1 MNLSPEVHSN
11 NLKLTGKKNV
21 RWAEREIWKTGWVE
35 RRWQSEKQ
43 NKVSSSENKPT
54 SHNWVCRDTEKQRD
68 FVKHAASL
76 TLCLPK
82 KGKRRNKIKGL
93 TSFLLLSSTTTY
105 VLHSEHC
112 WKATSL
118 SPALLQEACWASSA
132 TNTAIEK
139 LFISIFWCIV
149 VIVRK
154 WQLLIISH
162 EMAILVTSWLC
173 LQFQVSWHKRNVVSN
188 IHTNKKLS
196 ALHNQALAG
205 WSVYSVSSITPKHY
219 YKLSKPVVTNVSKG
233 LKSYKW
239 VSESW
244 FNASR
249 GCWVPP
255 ACFSLSFASSPSC
268 VWLFRKSPMNSQV
281 LSACWGGPG
290 GTQHADTAI
299 AGTAGEVQG
308 SPAPE

>member
-1 MNLSPEVHSN
+1 ME
-11 NLKLTGKKNV
+11 G
-21 RWAEREIWKTGWVE
+21 
-35 RRWQSEKQ
+35 RWQSEKQ

-54 SHNWVCRDTEKQRD
+54 SHNRVCRDQCLDTEKQRD

-82 KGKRRNKIKGL
+82 KGKRRNKIKRL

-105 VLHSEHC
+105 ILHSEHC

-139 LFISIFWCIV
+139 LFISIFCCIV
-149 VIVRK
+149 VIVQK

-162 EMAILVTSWLC
+162 KMAILVTSWLC
-173 LQFQVSWHKRNVVSN
+173 LQFQVSWHKRNENIVSN
-188 IHTNKKLS
+188 IHTNQKLS

-205 WSVYSVSSITPKHY
+205 WSVYSVSSITLRYY
-219 YKLSKPVVTNVSKG
+219 YKLSKPIATSVSKG
-233 LKSYKW
+233 LTNYKR

-249 GCWVPP
+249 GCWVLP
-255 ACFSLSFASSPSC
+255 ACFSLSFASSASC
-268 VWLFRKSPMNSQV
+268 VWLFRKSPMNFQV
-281 LSACWGGPG
+281 LLACWGGPG
-290 GTQHADTAI
+290 GT
-299 AGTAGEVQG
+299 
-308 SPAPE
+308 